1 MTVPPRAGLQST
13 VPLAIESAT
22 PETRPVS
29 SLNAGTPAADRAPA
43 TSLAIEAKSSGAGP
57 SPTWSRMADARRSRW
72 WIALSAVERASLIPE
87 WSGVVDGPPKLGL
100 ASGSVHGAA
109 QLAHGLGDADEN
121 RAADY
126 GVADVHRAHLRDR
139 RHRPDIRHREAV
151 AGIDGEA
158 NRVSAAGRFA
168 QRLERRRVVGEVR
181 VATGVQ
187 LDHRRAEVAGAVHGV
202 DRRIDEQADENA
214 GVGQALD
221 AATELAR
228 GRAKIQAAF
237 GGDLLSL
244 FRHEGRLARLQPER
258 DADHL
263 VGAGHLEVENTL
275 DLTRQPLDVGV
286 LDVPAIFAEV
296 GRDPI
301 RARSEE

>member
-109 QLAHGLGDADEN
+109 
-121 RAADY
+121 DY

-168 QRLERRRVVGEVR
+168 QRLARRRVVGEVR